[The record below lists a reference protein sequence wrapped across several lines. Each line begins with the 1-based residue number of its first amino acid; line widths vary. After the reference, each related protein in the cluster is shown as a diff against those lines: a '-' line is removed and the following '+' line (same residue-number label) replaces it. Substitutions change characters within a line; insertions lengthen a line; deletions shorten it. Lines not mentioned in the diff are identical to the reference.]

1 MQDLTNY
8 SDQELS
14 LHVFNN
20 EGLYN
25 MRHNWDLFEIL
36 HELFIYTDEQRVEL
50 MSDLVED
57 QDDD

>member
-14 LHVFNN
+14 LQVFNE

-25 MRHNWDLFEIL
+25 MRHDGGLFKIL

-50 MSDLVED
+50 ESDLVED
-57 QDDD
+57 MGED